1 MMKKKPYCY
10 KIKFYFLFLTA
21 ICHKGGKFLEIRGF
35 FSIFLTIINFRGFN
49 KIEFFPGTNFLFN
62 VTVTVTNVTV

>member
-10 KIKFYFLFLTA
+10 KIKLHFLFLTT
-21 ICHKGGKFLEIRGF
+21 ICHKGRKFLEIRGF

-49 KIEFFPGTNFLFN
+49 KIEYFPGTKVLFN
-62 VTVTVTNVTV
+62 VTVIVTNVTV